1 MPVMSFEIMAPS
13 TNGIDGLLQD
23 IQEGAAGTVPEQEI
37 PFSPISSKRVTCI
50 HIHTYISRVANDFIH
65 SSRDTYR
72 KINTADA

>member
-1 MPVMSFEIMAPS
+1 MRLRDYYKTFRRGPAR
-13 TNGIDGLLQD
+13 TL
-23 IQEGAAGTVPEQEI
+23 PEQEI

-50 HIHTYISRVANDFIH
+50 HIHTYKSRVPDHFIH